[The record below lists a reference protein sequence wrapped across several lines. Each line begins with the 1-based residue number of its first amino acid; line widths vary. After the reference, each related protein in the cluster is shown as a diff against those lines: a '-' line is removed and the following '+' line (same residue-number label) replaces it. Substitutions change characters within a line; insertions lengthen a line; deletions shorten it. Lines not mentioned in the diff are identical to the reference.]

1 MMNYLLLKP
10 NGVFEKIG
18 ATEPT
23 CSLSLLQKSVNGN
36 VEVISWIPEL
46 YDKGIDMWVNDE
58 GKLLNLI
65 PSLAIMDEKG
75 KLIDMIHGNVLF
87 SRFNE
92 DGDTLPLHDEDIDF
106 IKERMTK
113 RTSGY
118 FVNKETEEVTRLSNL
133 PLYIIK

>member
-1 MMNYLLLKP
+1 
-10 NGVFEKIG
+10 
-18 ATEPT
+18 
-23 CSLSLLQKSVNGN
+23 
-36 VEVISWIPEL
+36 
-46 YDKGIDMWVNDE
+46 
-58 GKLLNLI
+58 
-65 PSLAIMDEKG
+65 
-75 KLIDMIHGNVLF
+75 MIHGNVLF

-113 RTSGY
+113 RTSGL